1 MPWPARIGLGGVC
14 GAWAKGLGEGPETL
28 RGWVRQARIDAG
40 DRPGTTTGEARRT
53 GELEKEVREPGAG
66 GRDPEERVG
75 LSWRR
80 SVSARPADL
89 RLHRRAQGRS
99 CGACADLHRP
109 DRVRVAGPAPST

>member
-1 MPWPARIGLGGVC
+1 M
-14 GAWAKGLGEGPETL
+14 EGPETL

-99 CGACADLHRP
+99 CGVCADLHRP